1 MKEKMKM
8 KMKIKGGNLLSL
20 SAALLVCFLFAS
32 CASADGGT
40 GDAQNTAQ
48 KNGGGTTA
56 VSIPA
61 QDGTAQGD
69 SAQSGSSQ
77 DGPAQSDPAQTDSL
91 SANPAQGDII
101 QIGEKM
107 FVGQTNDIYANPDEY
122 LGKTI
127 RYEGFYMYFDNEDTG
142 SRYDYVLRNGPSCCG
157 NDSQVGF
164 EINWDGAAPDVGA
177 WVEVTGEMSSYEED
191 GWPYLC
197 VNATELKVLPYR
209 GNDTVTQ

>member
-1 MKEKMKM
+1 MKEKMK
-8 KMKIKGGNLLSL
+8 IKGMNLLCL
-20 SAALLVCFLFAS
+20 AAAFALCVALAS
-32 CASADGGT
+32 CGNAAETESN
-40 GDAQNTAQ
+40 AQNAAQ

-61 QDGTAQGD
+61 KDD
-69 SAQSGSSQ
+69 SAQGGSSQ
-77 DGPAQSDPAQTDSL
+77 DGPSQSNPAQSDPAQTDSL

-107 FVGQTNDIYANPDEY
+107 FVGQINDIYANPDEY

-127 RYEGFYMYFDNEDTG
+127 RYEGFYMVFDNGETG
-142 SRYDYVLRNGPSCCG
+142 SRYDYVLRNGPGCCG

-164 EINWDGAAPDVGA
+164 EINWDGAAPDIDA